1 MNITRN
7 RPSVARPKRTRKASL
22 HRRNLQIATF
32 EGIPATIFQV
42 LLQGQFLTG
51 FLLYLGASSSEIG
64 FVLALTT
71 LVNIAQIGV
80 AFLIQKLPSRKWAM
94 VVFVALHR
102 LLWGSTG
109 LVPFLFP
116 QEYWVIAF
124 IALYTAAFIAS
135 TAGGVLW
142 SSVISDLVPP
152 RVRGRYFGIRNTL
165 LNALGSLV
173 LYGGGVVLD
182 RYPGGQG
189 FLILYIVVWI
199 FSIVNIVV
207 FFFYPD
213 VHFEKS
219 DENKFLPMFKKPL
232 HDTLFMKSTL
242 FLAAWLLLQNLTVPL
257 YSYVMLELLNIN
269 YETLSLL
276 NVSQTLFMMGSF
288 YVWGNLNAKYSNKR
302 LLLWTLPIIAVSSLI
317 WGLLS
322 VLPMLLVL
330 FAAHIVFGVG
340 VGGFNQLAF
349 NFIIGDTPKKERPM
363 YMAMYAALTGISSF
377 FGPLIGGR
385 IYEQIEH
392 WPQWTQVYGMQL
404 VVGTL
409 MIALALLLGRRILK
423 DE

>member
-1 MNITRN
+1 MNIMRN
-7 RPSVARPKRTRKASL
+7 GMAGTGAKRTRKSSV

-32 EGIPATIFQV
+32 EGVPSTIFQV

-51 FLLYLGASSSEIG
+51 FLLYLGASSSQIG

-71 LVNIAQIGV
+71 LVNVAQIGV

-94 VVFVALHR
+94 VIFIGLHR
-102 LLWGSTG
+102 ILWGSTG
-109 LVPFLFP
+109 LVPFIFP
-116 QEYWVIAF
+116 KEHWVTAFIVLYTIAF
-124 IALYTAAFIAS
+124 IAN

-142 SSVISDLVPP
+142 NSVISDLVPA

-173 LYGGGVVLD
+173 MYGGGVVLD
-182 RYPGGQG
+182 HFPGGQG

-199 FSIVNIVV
+199 FSITNVVV

-213 VHFEKS
+213 VPFEKS
-219 DENKFLPMFKKPL
+219 EEKEFLPMFRKPL
-232 HDTLFMKSTL
+232 HDKLFMKSTL

-257 YSYVMLELLNIN
+257 YSYVMLELLDIK
-269 YETLSLL
+269 YQTLSLL
-276 NVSQTLFMMGSF
+276 NVSQTIFMMASF
-288 YVWGNLNAKYSNKR
+288 YVWGNLNARYSNKR

-322 VLPMLLVL
+322 VLPMLPVL
-330 FAAHIVFGVG
+330 FAAHIFFGMG

-363 YMAMYAALTGISSF
+363 YMAMYAALTGLAAF
-377 FGPLIGGR
+377 FGPVIGGK
-385 IYEQIEH
+385 IYEWIVH
-392 WPQWTQVYGMQL
+392 WPHWTQVYGMQL
-404 VVGTL
+404 VVGML
-409 MIALALLLGRRILK
+409 MIALALLLGRRILR
-423 DE
+423 D

>member
-1 MNITRN
+1 MRN
-7 RPSVARPKRTRKASL
+7 KPPGSRPGRVRKASL
-22 HRRNLQIATF
+22 HRRNLRIATF
-32 EGIPATIFQV
+32 EGMPSTIFQV

-51 FLLYLGASSSEIG
+51 FLLYLGASSSQIG

-80 AFLIQKLPSRKWAM
+80 AFMIQKLPSRKWAM
-94 VVFVALHR
+94 VTFIGLHR
-102 LLWGSTG
+102 ILWSSTG

-124 IALYTAAFIAS
+124 IGLYTIAFMAN
-135 TAGGVLW
+135 TAGAVLW

-152 RVRGRYFGIRNTL
+152 RVRGRYFGIRNTF

-173 LYGGGVVLD
+173 MYGGGVVLD
-182 RYPGGQG
+182 RYPGGHG

-199 FSIVNIVV
+199 FSIANVIV

-213 VHFEKS
+213 VPFEKS
-219 DENKFLPMFKKPL
+219 DEREFLPMFRKPL
-232 HDTLFMKSTL
+232 HDKLFMKSTL

-257 YSYVMLELLNIN
+257 YAYVMLELLHIN

-276 NVSQTLFMMGSF
+276 NVSQTIFMMGSF

-302 LLLWTLPIIAVSSLI
+302 LLLWTLPIIAVSSLL

-363 YMAMYAALTGISSF
+363 YMAVYAALTGLSSF
-377 FGPLIGGR
+377 FGPLIGGE
-385 IYEQIEH
+385 IYEWIKA
-392 WPQWTQVYGMQL
+392 WPHWTQVFGMQL
-404 VVGTL
+404 VVGIL
-409 MIALALLLGRRILK
+409 MILLAVLLGRRILK